1 VAPVGERPRLLVVS
15 PDFPPASGGI
25 QHVIHR
31 LVQLMPAFETRV
43 VTRPSPGA
51 DEWDRASGLDVRRAV
66 LPFGSRKAGLV
77 TLNLSAVGEL
87 RRFRPHVLL
96 AGHIWAGPVARVARA
111 VDVQS
116 ALYLHADEVP
126 AHPRLTNLAAQA
138 CALTIAVSRHTR
150 ELALACG
157 APPERVHVIPPGV
170 DVTDPG
176 PTTTL
181 RDERPTIVTVARL
194 EDRYKG
200 HDVMLRALPA
210 VRERV
215 PDVRWVVIGEGTL
228 RKELE
233 ALTLEL
239 GVEDCVDFLGAVSKD
254 ERDHWLRRA
263 RVFAMP
269 SRLPRSGGGEGFG
282 IAYMEAAAHG
292 LPVVAGSVGGALD
305 AVEDGQTGLLVD
317 PEDEGSVADALV
329 RLLADPELA
338 TRLGEAGAA
347 RALDFA
353 WPRIARRVEGL
364 LLGVARDGGAR
375 GNLKQPALN

>member
-1 VAPVGERPRLLVVS
+1 
-15 PDFPPASGGI
+15 
-25 QHVIHR
+25 
-31 LVQLMPAFETRV
+31 
-43 VTRPSPGA
+43 
-51 DEWDRASGLDVRRAV
+51 
-66 LPFGSRKAGLV
+66 
-77 TLNLSAVGEL
+77 
-87 RRFRPHVLL
+87 
-96 AGHIWAGPVARVARA
+96 
-111 VDVQS
+111 
-116 ALYLHADEVP
+116 
-126 AHPRLTNLAAQA
+126 
-138 CALTIAVSRHTR
+138 
-150 ELALACG
+150 
-157 APPERVHVIPPGV
+157 
-170 DVTDPG
+170 
-176 PTTTL
+176 L

-317 PEDEGSVADALV
+317 PEDEESVADALV
-329 RLLADPELA
+329 RVLADPELA